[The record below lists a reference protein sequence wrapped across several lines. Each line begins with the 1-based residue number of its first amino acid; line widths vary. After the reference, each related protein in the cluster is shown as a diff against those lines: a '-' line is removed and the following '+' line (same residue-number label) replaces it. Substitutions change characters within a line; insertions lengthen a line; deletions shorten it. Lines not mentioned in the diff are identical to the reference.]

1 MIGQL
6 IQGGIGLAQGVL
18 GAIQAAKGRRE
29 LKKEIAGMPKYK
41 QSQGILDYYNQALQR
56 YNVAP
61 TESALYKRQMQ
72 NIGRQTAS
80 GISALQDR
88 RSALAGVP
96 SLVRGASDAA
106 LNAEVAA
113 EQQKAQRFGQL
124 GGAAQMKRGEEAMA
138 YQQNEVAPSQMRMQL
153 AGQKAAGGSQIFN
166 TGLSNIFGAGSS
178 LAQSQLYKQLY
189 GTGTDGTQ
197 TQEQV
202 DYNRGI
208 QSPDVVNRM
217 LQRSTLRRK
226 F

>member
-1 MIGQL
+1 MKGQL

-29 LKKEIAGMPKYK
+29 LQKEVAGMPKYK

-80 GISALQDR
+80 GVSALQDR

-113 EQQKAQRFGQL
+113 EQQKAQRFGKL

-153 AGQKAAGGSQIFN
+153 AGQKAAGGSQLFN

-178 LAQSQLYKQLY
+178 LSQSQLYKDIY
-189 GTGTDGTQ
+189 GKGSNDNTNKPKVIFPWG
-197 TQEQV
+197 
-202 DYNRGI
+202 
-208 QSPDVVNRM
+208 
-217 LQRSTLRRK
+217 
-226 F
+226 